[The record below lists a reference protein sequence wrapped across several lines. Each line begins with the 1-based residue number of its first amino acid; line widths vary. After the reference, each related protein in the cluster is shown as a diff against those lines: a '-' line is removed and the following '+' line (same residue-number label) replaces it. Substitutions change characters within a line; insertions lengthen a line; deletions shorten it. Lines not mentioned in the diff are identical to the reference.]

1 MRRFSSL
8 SGPVCGGCCQTSR
21 NTNGG
26 VNASCSRKPAVPSFD
41 CDRALPPAHESR
53 AMPAMAQT
61 RARKY
66 LEIIVPSRIVL
77 NNARCAFENP
87 IANTCTVHPY
97 NNCALFA
104 TPAFQASSFRCR
116 AGQCKDKECIAG
128 IRPMDFGG

>member
-21 NTNGG
+21 NINGG

-66 LEIIVPSRIVL
+66 VEIIVPSRIVL
-77 NNARCAFENP
+77 NNVLLFRPVWPMPYQLPFMRIFLRTEYCSRVWLRRAFGGRK
-87 IANTCTVHPY
+87 
-97 NNCALFA
+97 
-104 TPAFQASSFRCR
+104 FRCNGVEQPVLVTTR
-116 AGQCKDKECIAG
+116 E
-128 IRPMDFGG
+128 R